1 MDFDRAEIIAINC
14 LSFIASD
21 ENHLS
26 VYLNLCGHDLDT
38 LRENVT
44 NPKKMKE
51 TFAGILDFLMSNE
64 NLLLEFA
71 ESYSLNPLDIGRAR
85 RFFPGAPLE

>member
-21 ENHLS
+21 EKHLTI
-26 VYLNLCGHDLDT
+26 YLNLCGLDLNT
-38 LRENVT
+38 LRVNVT
-44 NPKKMKE
+44 HPGKMNE
-51 TFAGILDFLMSNE
+51 TFAGVLDFLMGNE

-71 ESYSLNPLDIGRAR
+71 ESYSLDPLDIGRAR